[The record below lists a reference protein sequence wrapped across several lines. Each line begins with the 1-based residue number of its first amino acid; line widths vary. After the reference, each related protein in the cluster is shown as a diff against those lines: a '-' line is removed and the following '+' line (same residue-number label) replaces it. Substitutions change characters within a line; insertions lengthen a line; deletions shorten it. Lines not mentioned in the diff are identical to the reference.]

1 MTVITSSPTQF
12 GKLLDIQ
19 KGALDQLI
27 TIRQIAEHSKSIQAS
42 ATPTSAAPNASAV
55 RQTDELIKVQKEHTK
70 VKKDQLQLDRN
81 RLKKMDEEAKII
93 SQLVHG
99 FQTFKTPLEKLQ
111 DAFKSTAKA
120 FNNPGKSLMKM
131 LNVGG
136 VFNKQLA
143 KSEFVEKQKALGS
156 TKTDKE
162 LKQDFESA
170 NKAAIRV
177 QENEKKLEDLKK
189 KTGLTSESMLAKTP
203 EGRKLLDERVKTTAE
218 YKKFDIGAQIE
229 SGSPTS
235 KAALTSLTP
244 PAQAEKKETP
254 TQAFASAGEQ
264 QEMQQEN
271 AKLMGDQTSLLQ
283 KIEEN
288 TRPGGSAAAPAPS
301 ESGGGG
307 GLLGGIGAGLGALGK
322 GIGKGLESL
331 LGGVGKG
338 LMRLSVGLATLANPM
353 TLVGLAAATVAIM
366 GIGKALQM
374 AAPAIEAFA
383 PVLMKIADVIGNVF
397 VKAIETIPKVIS
409 AIGDVIMGVIST
421 ISDSIIGIVDAVT
434 SSIER
439 LAQIDGS
446 ALLSVAGGL
455 LALSGAMV
463 AFGGAQALAGLGT
476 LVSKFLTLG
485 SDSPVEQLIKIGQN
499 GEGVVKAAEGMEKI
513 SQAMVGFSKIDK
525 KSMDAV
531 NEFPWVRATAF
542 VAAGGAMSAGGA
554 RVYNASKTN
563 ADEEAKA
570 QGAPKGGGN
579 TVVSAPTVNNTTR
592 QTNVVR
598 VPVRNKDN
606 SVAAWLQSRYT
617 G

>member
-27 TIRQIAEHSKSIQAS
+27 TLRQVVENSKAIQA
-42 ATPTSAAPNASAV
+42 AQTSTSPNETEGK
-55 RQTDELIKVQKEHTK
+55 RTEELIKVEKELIK
-70 VKKDQLQLDRN
+70 VNKDQLELEQD
-81 RLKKMDEEAKII
+81 RLKKMEEEAKLLT
-93 SQLVHG
+93 QLVGG
-99 FQTFKTPLEKLQ
+99 FKTFKTPIEKLQ
-111 DAFKSTAKA
+111 DAFKSTSAA
-120 FNNPGKSLMKM
+120 FQNPGKSLMKM

-136 VFNKQLA
+136 VFNKQIA
-143 KSEFVEKQKALGS
+143 KSDFVDKQKALGS
-156 TKTDKE
+156 TKSDKE
-162 LKQDFESA
+162 LKEDFKQA
-170 NKAAIRV
+170 NKASIAV
-177 QENEKKLEDLKK
+177 QENEKKLDDLKK
-189 KTGLTSESMLAKTP
+189 KTGISNESALAKTP
-203 EGRKLLDERVKTTAE
+203 EGRKLLDTRAKTTEE
-218 YKKFDIGAQIE
+218 YKKYDIGAQIQTDSSE
-229 SGSPTS
+229 P
-235 KAALTSLTP
+235 KAPLTSLN
-244 PAQAEKKETP
+244 ANAAAVEKTP
-254 TQAFASAGEQ
+254 TSAFSSAGEQ
-264 QEMQQEN
+264 QEAQVEN
-271 AKLMGDQTSLLQ
+271 ARMMGDQTSLLQ

-288 TRPGGSAAAPAPS
+288 TRPGGSTASKAS
-301 ESGGGG
+301 ESSSGGG

-322 GIGKGLESL
+322 GIGKGLQSL
-331 LGGVGKG
+331 LSGVGRG
-338 LMRLSVGLATLANPM
+338 LISLSVGLAALANPL
-353 TLVGLAAATVAIM
+353 TLVGLAAATVSIM

-397 VKAIETIPKVIS
+397 IKAIEAIPKVIS
-409 AIGDVIMGVIST
+409 AIGDVVMGVIST
-421 ISDSIIGIVDAVT
+421 ISNSIIGIVDAVT

-439 LAQIDGS
+439 LASIDGS

-499 GEGVVKAAEGMEKI
+499 GEGVIKAAEGMEKI
-513 SQAMVGFSKIDK
+513 SHAMVGFSKIDK
-525 KSMDAV
+525 KSMEAV
-531 NEFPWVRATAF
+531 NDFPWVRATAF

-554 RVYNASKTN
+554 KVYNASKTN

-570 QGAPKGGGN
+570 AGGNKGGGN
-579 TVVSAPTVNNTTR
+579 TVVSAPTVNNTTK
-592 QTNVVR
+592 QSNIIR

-606 SVAAWLQSRYT
+606 SVASWLQSRYA

>member
-27 TIRQIAEHSKSIQAS
+27 TIRQIAEHSKTIQSAS
-42 ATPTSAAPNASAV
+42 ATPAGPSASSV
-55 RQTDELIKVQKEHTK
+55 KQTEEVIKITKEHTK

-93 SQLVHG
+93 AQLVHG
-99 FQTFKTPLEKLQ
+99 FKTYKSLTQKLE
-111 DAFKSTAKA
+111 DSFRAGVKA
-120 FNNPGKSLMKM
+120 FNNPGRSLMKM
-131 LNVGG
+131 LNIGG
-136 VFNKQLA
+136 VFNKQIA

-170 NKAAIRV
+170 NKAAIKV

-218 YKKFDIGAQIE
+218 YKKFDIGAQLE

-235 KAALTSLTP
+235 KAPITSLTP
-244 PAQAEKKETP
+244 AAPIAEKKETP

-271 AKLMGDQTSLLQ
+271 AKLMGDQTDLLKQ
-283 KIEEN
+283 IEEN
-288 TRPGGSAAAPAPS
+288 TRPGGKGVTPAPS

-322 GIGKGLESL
+322 GLGKGMESL

-338 LMRLSVGLATLANPM
+338 LMRLSVGLATLANPL
-353 TLVGLAAATVAIM
+353 TLAGLAAATVAIM
-366 GIGKALQM
+366 GIGKALEW

-383 PVLMKIADVIGNVF
+383 PVLMKVAEVIGEVF

-409 AIGDVIMGVIST
+409 AIGDVIIGVIST
-421 ISDSIIGIVDAVT
+421 ISESIIGIVDAVT

-439 LAQIDGS
+439 LAAIDGS

-463 AFGGAQALAGLGT
+463 AFGGSQALAGLGA
-476 LVSKFLTLG
+476 LVGKLLSFG
-485 SDSPVEQLIKIGQN
+485 QDSPVEQLIKIGQN
-499 GEGVVKAAEGMEKI
+499 GEGVLKAAEGMEKI
-513 SQAMVGFSKIDK
+513 STAMVGFNKVDSKA
-525 KSMDAV
+525 MDILDD
-531 NEFPWVRATAF
+531 FPWAKATKF
-542 VAAGGAMSAGGA
+542 VAAGGAMSMAGA
-554 RVYNASKTN
+554 KVYNVSKTN
-563 ADEEAKA
+563 ADEEAKVA
-570 QGAPKGGGN
+570 GAAKGGGN

-592 QTNVVR
+592 QTNVIR